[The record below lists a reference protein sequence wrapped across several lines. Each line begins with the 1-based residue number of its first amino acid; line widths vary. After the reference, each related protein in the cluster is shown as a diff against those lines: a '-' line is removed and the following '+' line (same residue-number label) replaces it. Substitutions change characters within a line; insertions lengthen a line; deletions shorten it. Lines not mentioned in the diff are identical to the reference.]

1 MRWHN
6 VAPLAIAVALGLG
19 ASSLW
24 AQGPGGFGG
33 NQRGNN
39 TAEDM
44 IARLMKMDADQDG
57 QLSKD
62 EVTDRRLMRLFVA
75 ADTDKDEVL
84 TTTELQTY
92 LASQAASAGRNQ
104 RGQGGPGGQ
113 GGQGMGPG
121 GQGMGPGGP
130 GGGMGP
136 GGPGGPG
143 GGMMTPP
150 RVGEVM
156 PSFVAQML
164 NLTAEQKAQLAALQ
178 QKVDAELAAILTDE
192 QEAQCAQ
199 MSQGGPGGQGMGPG
213 GPRGQ
218 RGQR

>member
-1 MRWHN
+1 
-6 VAPLAIAVALGLG
+6 
-19 ASSLW
+19 
-24 AQGPGGFGG
+24 
-33 NQRGNN
+33 
-39 TAEDM
+39 
-44 IARLMKMDADQDG
+44 
-57 QLSKD
+57 
-62 EVTDRRLMRLFVA
+62 
-75 ADTDKDEVL
+75 
-84 TTTELQTY
+84 
-92 LASQAASAGRNQ
+92 
-104 RGQGGPGGQ
+104 
-113 GGQGMGPG
+113 
-121 GQGMGPGGP
+121 
-130 GGGMGP
+130 
-136 GGPGGPG
+136 
-143 GGMMTPP
+143 MMTPP